1 VLFTPAR
8 FINKAEYAVT
18 SQVAAKPEVQKM
30 VTMTPYQADAS
41 GRAPKLEAPA
51 PASAPKA
58 AAPVTVEDA
67 VAEPTKRESKK
78 ADAPVPTPKKDLGS
92 VVAAWTD
99 EE

>member
-18 SQVAAKPEVQKM
+18 SEVAAKPEVQKM
-30 VTMTPYQADAS
+30 VLMTPYQADAS

-51 PASAPKA
+51 PKA
-58 AAPVTVEDA
+58 AAPVTAADA

-78 ADAPVPTPKKDLGS
+78 AEAPAPTAKKDLGS

>member
-1 VLFTPAR
+1 
-8 FINKAEYAVT
+8 
-18 SQVAAKPEVQKM
+18 VAAKPEVQKM
-30 VTMTPYQADAS
+30 VLMTPYQADTA

-51 PASAPKA
+51 PAPKA
-58 AAPVTVEDA
+58 AAPVTVADA

-78 ADAPVPTPKKDLGS
+78 AEAPAPTAKKDLGS